1 MTETLKNLKNENY
14 EYVKYIQL
22 VSTLVVN
29 HQNIEKITVVK
40 NKKSDTFILLIV
52 NSRDEI
58 STKRLVLDP
67 AGGFFSDNGS
77 VKIFLM
83 LNLRF
88 STSDTEVI
96 QMSKLNNEQLL
107 TAYIANGFN
116 LSRTAQK
123 LNLCRQTVAKRV
135 NSDEFQ
141 ELLTVYRKNLFQQS
155 SQILLENTLRASNA
169 LVKLL
174 DSSNE
179 NVRLQSAVKI
189 LNLSCD
195 YVTLDDLQQELNSLK
210 EIINKE

>member
-1 MTETLKNLKNENY
+1 MA
-14 EYVKYIQL
+14 
-22 VSTLVVN
+22 
-29 HQNIEKITVVK
+29 KI
-40 NKKSDTFILLIV
+40 
-52 NSRDEI
+52 
-58 STKRLVLDP
+58 
-67 AGGFFSDNGS
+67 
-77 VKIFLM
+77 
-83 LNLRF
+83 
-88 STSDTEVI
+88 
-96 QMSKLNNEQLL
+96 NNEQLL
-107 TAYIANGFN
+107 MTYISSGFN
-116 LSRTAQK
+116 LTKTAQK

-155 SQILLENTLRASNA
+155 SQILLENTLRASKA

-195 YVTLDDLQQELNSLK
+195 YVTLDYLQQELNSLK